1 VVKRLLVWVAL
12 ALPVYSAPPALDHIV
27 LVDVSGSMRTRG
39 YSTAEAWGSEIP
51 ALLNKLLEPRGSYF
65 SSESQLLL
73 RPFSD
78 PATDEAEKRSALGP
92 TSLDRRQETVGQMKP
107 PGAGAT
113 DMSKALDIG
122 QQLASTLPHKALI
135 WLLTDNENN
144 FTSNQSDKAFYERL
158 RDSPDYSHVFLFPLA
173 DPAKRAQDSL
183 VMYLLVPPD
192 SLEMEQVNALAREV
206 EQRTGFGGMLFRPLY
221 QQAGSTTLDFS
232 KELTLE
238 APGKHR
244 VEQEGGQ
251 TVLYFNEGDK
261 LQGELRFRIR
271 SRLKGWKVQGASLED
286 AEVALHVPPTYVDG
300 SESKLRWQVTPKTL
314 EVEPEKDSMTL
325 FSLQIAGPGGKPIRL
340 HRSTAQVMK
349 NPFARNLPEVE
360 GDVKMRAVLHVD
372 QGDLQPQVPPEM
384 QARLKT
390 VPRLAE
396 VEQYMLQ
403 QADATSGG
411 TSGEKQI
418 DFQRKL
424 VVRVKADPTSSIVLG
439 LLLAGAVL
447 AGAGALAAAL
457 LWKSALHL
465 EGPGVDEEFSL
476 SGLAGSYT
484 VCDGKG
490 QPHCRLQSRWGSLS
504 LVAEPDY
511 EFEDE
516 LKRVPVRWEGD
527 EFRFEVGQEGKP
539 RDVFWLRRRGP
550 GGGSAGG
557 GSESP
562 L

>member
-1 VVKRLLVWVAL
+1 MVKRLLLWVGL
-12 ALPVYSAPPALDHIV
+12 CLPVFAAPPALDHIV

-39 YSTAEAWGSEIP
+39 YATPQGWGAEIP
-51 ALLNKLLEPRGSYF
+51 TLLGKLLEPSGVYF
-65 SSESQLLL
+65 SPESQMVL

-78 PATDEAEKRSALGP
+78 PSTDASEKRLAIGP
-92 TSLDRRQETVGQMKP
+92 AGLDARVATVEQMKP
-107 PGAGAT
+107 PGSGAT

-122 QQLASTLPHKALI
+122 QQLAGTLQHKALI
-135 WLLTDNENN
+135 WLITDNENN
-144 FTSNQSDKAFYERL
+144 FTTNQSDKAFYERL
-158 RDSPDYSHVFLFPLA
+158 RDSGDYSHVFLFPLA

-192 SLEMEQVNALAREV
+192 SLEMEEVNALAKEV
-206 EQRTGFGGMLFRPLY
+206 EERTGFGGMLFRPLY
-221 QQAGSTTLDFS
+221 QQAGSTPLDFA

-238 APGKHR
+238 GPGKHR

-271 SRLKGWKVQGASLED
+271 SRLKGWKVKGASLED

-340 HRSTAQVMK
+340 HRSTGKVFA

-360 GDVKMRAVLHVD
+360 GDVKMRVVLHVD
-372 QGDLQPQVPPEM
+372 EGNLQPHVPPEM
-384 QARLKT
+384 QERLKT

-403 QADATSGG
+403 QADSGTG
-411 TSGEKQI
+411 NSSGEKQI

-424 VVRVKADPTSSIVLG
+424 VVRVKADPTSAIVLG
-439 LLLAGAVL
+439 LLLAGVAL

-465 EGPGVDEEFSL
+465 EGPGVDEEFTL
-476 SGLAGSYT
+476 SGLAGSYM

-490 QPHCRLQSRWGSLS
+490 QPHCRLQSRFGGLT

-511 EFEDE
+511 VFEDDAKE
-516 LKRVPVRWEGD
+516 LPVRWEGD
-527 EFRFEVGQEGKP
+527 EFRFEVGPEGKT
-539 RDVFWLRRRGP
+539 RDVFWLRRRGS
-550 GGGSAGG
+550 GGGAAGG